1 MYPFVS
7 HTPLPW
13 TMGENS
19 VFRIRKSSD
28 WLTQNSTIGVV
39 VTGVLNSARIVGTSQ

>member
-13 TMGENS
+13 TAGGSS
-19 VFRIRKSSD
+19 VFRIRKLSD
-28 WLTQNSTIGVV
+28 WLTQNSTFGVGVIGGLSSGSVV
-39 VTGVLNSARIVGTSQ
+39 NTIQ